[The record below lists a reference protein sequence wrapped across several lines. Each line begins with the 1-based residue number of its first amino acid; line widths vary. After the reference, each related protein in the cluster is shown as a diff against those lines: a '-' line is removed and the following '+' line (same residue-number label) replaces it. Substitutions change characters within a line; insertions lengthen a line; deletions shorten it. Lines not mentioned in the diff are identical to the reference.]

1 MPNSTFVAANR
12 TYLGSTGWVNGSLY
26 KQSFDADVNI
36 YTYPKTGDHHNVN
49 LTILPN
55 DVASLTFGAADQWVT
70 AAFQLADF
78 VLSNETFRIPV
89 VCVYPISSQYD
100 VLPRALFY
108 LLLILSLVF
117 RRHTLLST
125 AALATTMTYSATAV
139 IHVFA
144 LLAQYRFN
152 VGPGDADS
160 AKEYGDVDLLGIF
173 PILAA
178 AGIMLA
184 PILNWS
190 TTIRRH
196 RAQAIIIWWGILI
209 FVGLVPAWIYMYGW
223 GERFDLDEL
232 QSFAACPRTSNSE
245 CNFGPDWGFENDFT
259 YALFKKCNCVDF
271 CTTLSPTSP
280 MRSGSNMVARIGRK
294 ISWQIGSSD
303 RVWSLW
309 TFSWIVLIFIVLYG
323 IFGIISSFSS
333 PAAVR
338 NAFFKVLSS
347 GRRQWIQVLF
357 EGSRQEKLLDKFHLT
372 SPKPSPPTG
381 LRSLRHHIAKYIAA
395 GIYLGS
401 IAGAILSPAIFVTTV
416 VSNEILLG
424 MYPVSEHHDAVGAW
438 APWVSV
444 ALVLFAAV
452 MDRYF
457 RPLLISTR
465 IALESL
471 WSVVRYSHIE
481 RQEFGSNVQARETVR
496 YRIEKFKKEASIPF
510 LHVWYR
516 GIRLAWHARV
526 KYAEFVWWWKNTEE
540 ASEFNDREIRG
551 WQKRRLPKP
560 KCACFSC
567 VRREERR
574 GKQREETR
582 QRREVFNQPYE
593 SDNSED
599 EAELK
604 TVLEY
609 LQARVKRRLGPDF
622 HVRRRPREQFAS
634 VDVLPLPGYT
644 KADMRSPPLDEY
656 AELPNY
662 GYLLKRVKRRLG
674 ENYEIVRLPG
684 GGELPM
690 RYLARSE
697 ESWQSV
703 DTFYAS
709 PTTPDI
715 SDSQR
720 LFHERDKK

>member
-1 MPNSTFVAANR
+1 M
-12 TYLGSTGWVNGSLY
+12 
-26 KQSFDADVNI
+26 QSFDADNI
-36 YTYPKTGDHHNVN
+36 YAYPQTGNHHNVN

-55 DVASLTFGAADQWVT
+55 DLASLTFGAADQWVT
-70 AAFQLADF
+70 TAFQLADF
-78 VLSNETFRIPV
+78 VLSNDTFRIPV
-89 VCVYPISSQYD
+89 FCVYPISSQYD

-152 VGPGDADS
+152 TGPGDANS
-160 AKEYGDVDLLGIF
+160 AKEYGDVDLLAIF

-223 GERFDLDEL
+223 GEKFDLDTLE
-232 QSFAACPRTSNSE
+232 SFAACPRTSDSQ
-245 CNFGPDWGFENDFT
+245 CDFGPDWSFEHDFT
-259 YALFKKCNCVDF
+259 YALFKRCNCVDF
-271 CTTLSPTSP
+271 CATLSPTAP
-280 MRSGSNMVARIGRK
+280 MRSGSNMVAWIGRK
-294 ISWQIGSSD
+294 ISWQIGEGD

-323 IFGIISSFSS
+323 IFGIIASRSS
-333 PAAVR
+333 PASVR
-338 NAFFKVLSS
+338 NAFFKFLSS

-357 EGSRQEKLLDKFHLT
+357 EGRRQEKLLDKFHLT
-372 SPKPSPPTG
+372 THKPSPPTG
-381 LRSLRHHIAKYIAA
+381 LRRLRHHIAKYIAA

-401 IAGAILSPAIFVTTV
+401 VAGAMLSPAIFVTTV
-416 VSNEILLG
+416 VSNELLLG

-444 ALVLFAAV
+444 GLVLFAAV

-457 RPLLISTR
+457 RPLLISMR

-471 WSVVRYSHIE
+471 WSVVRYSALE
-481 RQEFGSNVQARETVR
+481 RREFASNVQTRETLR
-496 YRIEKFKKEASIPF
+496 HRFAKFNQEISIPF
-510 LHVWYR
+510 QHAWHR
-516 GIRLAWHARV
+516 GIRLTWHARV
-526 KYAEFVWWWKNTEE
+526 KVAEFAWWWKNTEE
-540 ASEFNDREIRG
+540 ASALNDREIRA
-551 WQKRRLPKP
+551 WQKARRPKP

-567 VRREERR
+567 VRRAE
-574 GKQREETR
+574 KRENQKAETR
-582 QRREVFNQPYE
+582 KRRELSNQPYD

-599 EAELK
+599 AAELQ

-609 LQARVKRRLGPDF
+609 LQARVKRRLGPDY
-622 HVRRRPREQFAS
+622 HIRRRPREGFAS
-634 VDVLPLPGYT
+634 AEVLPLPGYT
-644 KADMRSPPLDEY
+644 KADMRSPPLDEC

-674 ENYEIVRLPG
+674 ENYEIVRMPG
-684 GGELPM
+684 GGDVPM
-690 RYLARSE
+690 RYLARE
-697 ESWQSV
+697 AEGSWQSL
-703 DTFYAS
+703 DTAYAS
-709 PTTPDI
+709 PVSPESA
-715 SDSQR
+715 SDRQR
-720 LFHERDKK
+720 LFQDGWKQ